1 MWMNAPGLEKPIFF
15 VGMPRSGTTILFEA
29 FARHPELGW
38 PSNYSERQPHQPWL
52 NLLCR
57 LLDNRIV
64 HLRGHKQQYAKA
76 RFGNRYLPHPDEAY
90 CFWDHYTGREF
101 SREYLTDTVVDTQT
115 RERVRSAVEAILR
128 WQGRRRFA
136 AKLTG
141 PPRIAFL
148 DSIFPDAQFVHV
160 VRDGRA
166 VVHSLLKV
174 GFWRR
179 KGGFDGPFWCGG
191 ISESELLAWH
201 ASGRD
206 PGVLAALQWQ
216 HIVSTARSESRE
228 LPQDRYRE
236 IKYEEFI
243 DSPHHVLSN
252 LYNYCTLS
260 DADAGHDFL
269 DHGGVGLKNM
279 NTKFHNEVAEDSAR
293 QIAAALQPML
303 AELGYV

>member
-1 MWMNAPGLEKPIFF
+1 MSTPDSSRPIFF

-29 FARHPELGW
+29 FARHPDLGW
-38 PSNYSERQPHQPWL
+38 PSNYSERQPRWPSL
-52 NLLCR
+52 NLLRR

-64 HLRGHKQQYAKA
+64 HLTGRKQQYAKV

-90 CFWDHYTGREF
+90 RFWDHYTGRKF
-101 SREYLTDTVVDTQT
+101 SREYLADVVVDTRT
-115 RERVRSAVEAILR
+115 RERVRAAVATILR

-148 DSIFPDAQFVHV
+148 NSIFPDAKFVHV

-179 KGGFDGPFWCGG
+179 KGGFDGPFWNGG
-191 ISESELLAWH
+191 LSESELHDWL

-206 PGVLAALQWQ
+206 PGVLAAIQWQ
-216 HIVSTARSESRE
+216 HIVALARRESHT
-228 LPQDRYRE
+228 LPKDHYRE
-236 IKYEEFI
+236 VKYEDFVA
-243 DSPHHVLSN
+243 SPHRVLSS
-252 LYNYCTLS
+252 LYDFCMLS
-260 DADAGHDFL
+260 DADTGHGFL

-279 NTKFHNEVAEDSAR
+279 NAKFHDEVPQESAMR
-293 QIAAALQPML
+293 ITAALEPML
-303 AELGYV
+303 AELGYI